1 MLMTTMNSFAPD
13 YTLDLA
19 GSSRGSRSLARSTAN
34 SNSTPDNTSLVL
46 CSYEFDLTSTLVVS
60 GLAAGGRNCN
70 TVGTLDASLVAE
82 VDVPVTDPADAEA
95 GGVTT
100 STSSA
105 AITLAEGTST
115 TQTFELNSQPNGT
128 VTITFTSDN
137 TSEANVSPIQLT
149 FDGKTWNRPQTLTIS
164 APEDYT
170 VDGDQTSTISFSVKS
185 TFGETLSMENR
196 ITSPS

>member
-1 MLMTTMNSFAPD
+1 MLMTTMNSLRQTTPW
-13 YTLDLA
+13 TWLVL
-19 GSSRGSRSLARSTAN
+19 RGVLARLLVPAN
-34 SNSTPDNTSLVL
+34 SNSTPDNTSIVL

-100 STSSA
+100 GTSSA

-137 TSEANVSPIQLT
+137 TSEANVSPI
-149 FDGKTWNRPQTLTIS
+149 N
-164 APEDYT
+164 
-170 VDGDQTSTISFSVKS
+170 
-185 TFGETLSMENR
+185 
-196 ITSPS
+196 